1 MTQISKE
8 DDTMPVED
16 TFEDGDSTQCNIED
30 VAFHPSP
37 TAVTRDDH
45 KIVEE
50 TKTVP
55 SEVPKNPWK
64 KTVSF
69 ASNTNPET
77 KSALADIMNQQEVA
91 KNLPDQ
97 MLGEDLMQQTKISI
111 ETEEERMI
119 RLAIEASLK
128 DLAILETEDE
138 SLTSDSDSLP
148 PLCKVTDDDSMDD
161 DMKLAIKLSL
171 TETNMGGNTTGF
183 PDLIDT
189 KMPASEYDPLVDSKP
204 SSKLN
209 NAEISSSTAIG
220 PSPVPFEISLQN
232 SQYTSLED
240 TFEHCKTIDSRKEV
254 LLSTTTAAASPSASI
269 SPKIGTKHES
279 SSSPSPFLT
288 DEEHKAIARAILE
301 ADDQV
306 EAQSL
311 KLAMELQAEE
321 NRQHEKNKVD
331 QVRQNS
337 ANSNVRTIT
346 RSEFDAH
353 KSDLAPLSS
362 SSLYERQLFSAND
375 YDEHN
380 HHYGLEIK
388 HQEHEEDNNALA
400 GYQINASTPS
410 KTWSRIGDTILGPND
425 EVRTK
430 HDVALKS
437 RSNAERLLSGKN
449 YNTNLSVGDNAFN
462 SFNKSLKQSMKRRV
476 IKGVE
481 RSGIGRA
488 ENMNEKTRGGA
499 MDGNVR
505 LLITKA
511 INNGLIQ
518 HCNGVVKEGKEAI
531 VYHAETAVEVK
542 FDVAVKVFKRMQEF
556 KGRGSYLD
564 GDPRYHGQ
572 RFKNADKREKIE
584 LWTEKEYRNLIRASR
599 GGVAVPTPLL
609 QTGNVL
615 FMRFLGDNGWPAPQL
630 RELEI
635 KKGSRKWTTLYCQT
649 CVAIRRLYHCARL
662 VHADCSEYNI
672 IVCPMSQ
679 VENAMDKRKEARND
693 LQIVLID
700 FGQAV
705 ERNHHDAMKYLRRDL
720 SLVRAFFTKQN
731 INTLSNEECEQFIVR
746 EHCGED
752 TEKLAEVKF
761 EVEVGETLSTNDFS
775 ANISAENEK
784 EWRHNIKGWD
794 DDKDCRWLENR
805 LIDA

>member
-1 MTQISKE
+1 M
-8 DDTMPVED
+8 
-16 TFEDGDSTQCNIED
+16 
-30 VAFHPSP
+30 A
-37 TAVTRDDH
+37 
-45 KIVEE
+45 
-50 TKTVP
+50 
-55 SEVPKNPWK
+55 
-64 KTVSF
+64 
-69 ASNTNPET
+69 
-77 KSALADIMNQQEVA
+77 
-91 KNLPDQ
+91 
-97 MLGEDLMQQTKISI
+97 
-111 ETEEERMI
+111 
-119 RLAIEASLK
+119 
-128 DLAILETEDE
+128 
-138 SLTSDSDSLP
+138 
-148 PLCKVTDDDSMDD
+148 
-161 DMKLAIKLSL
+161 
-171 TETNMGGNTTGF
+171 
-183 PDLIDT
+183 
-189 KMPASEYDPLVDSKP
+189 
-204 SSKLN
+204 
-209 NAEISSSTAIG
+209 
-220 PSPVPFEISLQN
+220 
-232 SQYTSLED
+232 
-240 TFEHCKTIDSRKEV
+240 
-254 LLSTTTAAASPSASI
+254 
-269 SPKIGTKHES
+269 
-279 SSSPSPFLT
+279 
-288 DEEHKAIARAILE
+288 
-301 ADDQV
+301 
-306 EAQSL
+306 
-311 KLAMELQAEE
+311 LQAEE
-321 NRQHEKNKVD
+321 KRQHEKKKVD

-346 RSEFDAH
+346 KSEFDAY
-353 KSDLAPLSS
+353 KKDPASPSS

-388 HQEHEEDNNALA
+388 HQEHEEDNEALV

-449 YNTNLSVGDNAFN
+449 CNTNLSVGDNAFN

-531 VYHAETAVEVK
+531 VYHAETAVEVN

-556 KGRGSYLD
+556 KGRGSYMD

-572 RFKNADKREKIE
+572 RFKNANKREKIE

-609 QTGNVL
+609 QTGNVI

-672 IVCPMSQ
+672 LVCPMSQ
-679 VENAMDKRKEARND
+679 VENAMDKRKEASDD

-731 INTLSNEECEQFIVR
+731 INTLSNEECEKFIVR

-752 TEKLAEVKF
+752 TNELAEVKY
-761 EVEVGETLSTNDFS
+761 EVELEEKLSNDFS
-775 ANISAENEK
+775 AEISAENE
-784 EWRHNIKGWD
+784 EVWRHTIKGWD
-794 DDKDCRWLENR
+794 DEKDCRWLENR